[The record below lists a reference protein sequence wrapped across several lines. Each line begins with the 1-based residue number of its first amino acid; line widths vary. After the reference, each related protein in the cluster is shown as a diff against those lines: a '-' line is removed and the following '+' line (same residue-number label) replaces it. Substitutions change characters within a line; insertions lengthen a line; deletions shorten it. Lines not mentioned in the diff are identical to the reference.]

1 MNFIY
6 KFTFKF
12 WWPCNLAVL
21 PHWQHYFPID
31 NVYAG
36 STSDL
41 TLNDEFDI
49 LWGHG
54 ENLKVVALVVRNIEY
69 KLLYDIGNL

>member
-1 MNFIY
+1 MGKDILPVYWNF
-6 KFTFKF
+6 
-12 WWPCNLAVL
+12 VL
-21 PHWQHYFPID
+21 NVSFDHPQHYFPID
-31 NVYAG
+31 KVYAG